1 MTYLLLVQFSKKT
14 ESYYS
19 NDPEALKEYAEARG
33 FDNYKVY
40 KLGEV
45 IYMRELNEDNIQI
58 IQE

>member
-1 MTYLLLVQFSKKT
+1 MAYLLLVQLSKKT
-14 ESYYS
+14 ESYYFD
-19 NDPEALKEYAEARG
+19 DPETLKEYAEVRG

-45 IYMRELNEDNIQI
+45 IYMRKLNENNIQI

>member
-1 MTYLLLVQFSKKT
+1 MAYLLLIQLSKKT

-19 NDPEALKEYAEARG
+19 NDPDTLKEYAEARG

-45 IYMRELNEDNIQI
+45 IYVRELNENDIQVI
-58 IQE
+58 

>member
-1 MTYLLLVQFSKKT
+1 MAYLLLVQLSKKT

-19 NDPEALKEYAEARG
+19 DDPETLKEYAEVRG

-45 IYMRELNEDNIQI
+45 IYMRKLNENNIQI

>member
-1 MTYLLLVQFSKKT
+1 MAYLLLVQFLKKT

-19 NDPEALKEYAEARG
+19 NDPEALKEYAEVRG

-45 IYMRELNEDNIQI
+45 IYVRELNENDIQV
-58 IQE
+58 IQK

>member
-1 MTYLLLVQFSKKT
+1 MAYLLLVQLSKKT

-19 NDPEALKEYAEARG
+19 DDPETLKEYAEVRE

-45 IYMRELNEDNIQI
+45 IYMRKLNENNIQI